1 LKPDLNSLVIFN
13 GIDLQSILMQTLLG
27 FWRFKN
33 MVKRSKGSRSKT
45 RYKLSKTIRV
55 GRTNPITKKIQTF
68 DESDIVHII
77 IDPSIHKGQPHPRF
91 HGKTGKVEDKRGSAY
106 IVEINDGNKAKK
118 LIIRPEHLKM
128 QE

>member
-1 LKPDLNSLVIFN
+1 MFMFIIWLVF
-13 GIDLQSILMQTLLG
+13 QPSYRTLRG

-33 MVKRSKGSRSKT
+33 MKRSKGSRSKT
-45 RYKLSKTIRV
+45 RYKLRKTIRE

-68 DESDIVHII
+68 DQSDIVHII
-77 IDPSIHKGQPHPRF
+77 IDPSVQKGQPHPRF
-91 HGKTGKVEDKRGSAY
+91 HGRTGKIGDKRGSAY

>member
-1 LKPDLNSLVIFN
+1 
-13 GIDLQSILMQTLLG
+13 M
-27 FWRFKN
+27 R
-33 MVKRSKGSRSKT
+33 RSRGSRSKT
-45 RYKLSKTIRV
+45 RYKLKKSIRV
-55 GRTNPITKKIQTF
+55 GRTNPITKKMQIF
-68 DESDIVHII
+68 NEDDLVHII

-91 HGKTGKVEDKRGSAY
+91 HGKTGKVSDKRGRAY

>member
-1 LKPDLNSLVIFN
+1 VIKFILQQALKGLEVL
-13 GIDLQSILMQTLLG
+13 
-27 FWRFKN
+27 N

-45 RYKLSKTIRV
+45 RYKLRKTIRA

-68 DESDIVHII
+68 DESDLVHII

-91 HGKTGKVEDKRGSAY
+91 HGKTGKVEDKRGKAY